1 MAGPVTL
8 NESTGE
14 VFASS
19 IASLASGRSLTFAPA
34 WPCSDASVVFDR
46 NSGDF
51 WVISEVANTILGLLQ
66 NGRALKVP
74 VLASRL
80 MADLPQHE
88 MSADDL
94 YPTLQSLIDN
104 GLIQV
109 DAGVLLPTQAA
120 LQID

>member
-1 MAGPVTL
+1 
-8 NESTGE
+8 
-14 VFASS
+14 
-19 IASLASGRSLTFAPA
+19 
-34 WPCSDASVVFDR
+34 
-46 NSGDF
+46 
-51 WVISEVANTILGLLQ
+51 
-66 NGRALKVP
+66 
-74 VLASRL
+74 